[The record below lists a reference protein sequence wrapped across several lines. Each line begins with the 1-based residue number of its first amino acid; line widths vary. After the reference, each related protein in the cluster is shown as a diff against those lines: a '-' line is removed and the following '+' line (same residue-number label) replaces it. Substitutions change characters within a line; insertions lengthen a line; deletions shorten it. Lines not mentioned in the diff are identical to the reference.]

1 VKGLP
6 QEGQEIW
13 VIAPTGASISARANE
28 VNAEATTV
36 EFLRNQGDV
45 ASELANGSVAIQYV
59 TRRGVCRIDG
69 VAHRSKVPG
78 SIRVNHTGDVELIQR
93 REFVRIDAMV
103 PVTYQ
108 PMGPTGW
115 TVETTTIN
123 VSGGGF
129 MISGREGLRDGEIC
143 TFTLELDGEREAGPL
158 TSDGQVVRET
168 SGGLGI
174 SIVCIEEDER
184 ERLIRWVF
192 ARERLSRQI
201 VKGV

>member
-1 VKGLP
+1 
-6 QEGQEIW
+6 
-13 VIAPTGASISARANE
+13 VIAPNGASVNARAYD
-28 VNAEATTV
+28 VNADATVV
-36 EFLRNQGDV
+36 EFLSSQADA
-45 ASELANGSVAIQYV
+45 ASEMANGSVAIQYV

-69 VAHRSKVPG
+69 VAHRTKQAG
-78 SIRVNHTGDVELIQR
+78 AIRVDHTGEVELIQR

-103 PVTYQ
+103 PCTYQ

-115 TVETTTIN
+115 TAETTTIN

-129 MISGREGLRDGEIC
+129 MISGREGLRDGEVC
-143 TFTLELDGEREAGPL
+143 TFTLHLDGEREAGEL
-158 TSDGQVVRET
+158 ECDGQVVRET
-168 SGGLGI
+168 AGGLGI
-174 SIVCIEEDER
+174 QITQIDEDER

>member
-1 VKGLP
+1 M
-6 QEGQEIW
+6 
-13 VIAPTGASISARANE
+13 IAPNGASISARAQD
-28 VNAEATTV
+28 VSADATTI

-45 ASELANGSVAIQYV
+45 ASELANGAVAIQYV

-69 VAHRSKVPG
+69 VAHRAKEPG
-78 SIRVNHTGDVELIQR
+78 AIRVDHTGKVELIQR

-115 TVETTTIN
+115 TAETTTIN

-129 MISGREGLRDGEIC
+129 MISGREGLRDGEVC
-143 TFTLELDGEREAGPL
+143 TFTLHLDGEREAGEL
-158 TSDGQVVRET
+158 VCDGQVVRET
-168 SGGLGI
+168 AGGLGI
-174 SIVCIEEDER
+174 SICNIDEEER

-201 VKGV
+201 VKDG

>member
-1 VKGLP
+1 M
-6 QEGQEIW
+6 
-13 VIAPTGASISARANE
+13 IAPNGASISGRAHE
-28 VNAEATTV
+28 VNADATTV

-69 VAHRSKVPG
+69 VAHRAKDEG
-78 SIRVNHTGDVELIQR
+78 AIRVDHTGSVELIQR

-108 PMGPTGW
+108 PMGSGGW
-115 TVETTTIN
+115 TAETTTIN

-129 MISGREGLRDGEIC
+129 MISGREGLRMDEVC
-143 TFTLELDGEREAGPL
+143 TFTLELDGEREAGEL
-158 TSDGQVVRET
+158 VCDGQVVRET
-168 SGGLGI
+168 PGGLGI
-174 SIVCIEEDER
+174 SITLIDEEER

-201 VKGV
+201 VRDG

>member
-13 VIAPTGASISARANE
+13 LIAPTGASISARASH
-28 VNAEATTV
+28 VDADATVV
-36 EFLRNQGDV
+36 EFLMNQSDA

-69 VAHRSKVPG
+69 VAHRTKEAG
-78 SIRVNHTGDVELIQR
+78 TLRVDHTGQVELIQR
-93 REFVRIDAMV
+93 REFVRIDAMI
-103 PVTYQ
+103 PVTYL
-108 PMGPTGW
+108 PLGTGGW
-115 TVETTTIN
+115 TAETTTIN

-129 MISGREGLRDGEIC
+129 MISGREGLRMDEVC

-158 TSDGQVVRET
+158 ECDGQVVRET
-168 SGGLGI
+168 AGGLGI
-174 SIVCIEEDER
+174 SITVIDEDER